1 MKKIKNKLSF
11 KLFYNDK
18 FVMFFSV
25 LVAFVAWIYVASTTQ
40 ESSIFTVTDIPISLP
55 ELADDMRYFNGEDMK
70 AEVKISGNALVV
82 TNVTKDDIY
91 ITADDV
97 SFITSPGAYTI
108 DLVSKKSGVKTD
120 YSFESSVSPSSIN
133 VFVDRYEDGKVIPIT
148 DKISVSSVDPSCYA
162 SQTVLSRQ
170 TVKISGAESIVN
182 SIAEVD
188 AEYTFQS
195 TLSETTVVK
204 APLKFYDASGKIV
217 SSKYITADI
226 TEVDATVPI
235 LDVRHVAIIPKIVN
249 IPDTLQFDESIVK
262 VEPST
267 IELAV
272 PKNSNITSV
281 STSAIDF
288 SQVTL
293 DKNTFT
299 VSLEIPSGC
308 RNINSV
314 EKAEVTFDMSQM
326 AEKELTL
333 SSTNFVIQNQGA
345 EQNAAVANKSLT
357 VKIIGPKQRVN
368 ILTAASVT
376 ALIDMSDK
384 STITEGYV
392 ERPVTLVFK
401 EAFAGCWLEGNYTV
415 NVRITPKK
423 TPSAETSQPSQT
435 SP

>member
-25 LVAFVAWIYVASTTQ
+25 LVAFIAWIYVASNTQ

-55 ELADDMRYFNGEDMK
+55 ELTEDLRYFNGQDMK

-82 TNVTKDDIY
+82 ANVTKDDIY
-91 ITADDV
+91 ITASDV
-97 SFITSPGAYTI
+97 SFIHAPGAYTI
-108 DLVSKKSGVKTD
+108 DLVSKKTGVKTD
-120 YSFESSVSPSSIN
+120 YSFESSVSPSSVN
-133 VFVDRYEDGKVIPIT
+133 VFVDRYEEGKVIPIT
-148 DKISVSSVDPSCYA
+148 DKITVKSVDPSCYA

-170 TVKISGAESIVN
+170 TVRVSGAESIVN

-195 TLSETTVVK
+195 TLSETTAVK
-204 APLKFYDASGKIV
+204 APLKFYDANGEV
-217 SSKYITADI
+217 VNSKYITADI
-226 TEVDATVPI
+226 TEVDASVPI
-235 LDVRHVAIIPKIVN
+235 LNVKHLPIVPKIVN
-249 IPDTLQFDESIVK
+249 IPDNVDFDESIVS

-272 PKNSNITSV
+272 SKNDNVTSI
-281 STSAIDF
+281 STAPIDF
-288 SQVTL
+288 SQVSMEN
-293 DKNTFT
+293 NTFT
-299 VSLEIPSGC
+299 VSLEISSAY

-314 EKAEVTFDMSQM
+314 EKAEVKFDMSQM
-326 AEKELTL
+326 AEKELSL
-333 SSTNFVIQNQGA
+333 SSTNFVIKNQGPN
-345 EQNAAVANKSLT
+345 QNAAVANKTLT
-357 VKIIGPKQRVN
+357 VKVLGPKSRMN

-376 ALIDMSDK
+376 AIIDMDDK

-401 EAFAGCWLEGNYTV
+401 EPFTGCWLEGTYTV
-415 NVRITPKK
+415 SVRITPKTT
-423 TPSAETSQPSQT
+423 TPTVSSQPST
-435 SP
+435 

>member
-1 MKKIKNKLSF
+1 MKKIKNKISF

-25 LVAFVAWIYVASTTQ
+25 LVAFIAWIYVASTTQ
-40 ESSIFTVTDIPISLP
+40 ESTIFTVTDIPIHLP
-55 ELADDMRYFNGEDMK
+55 ELTDDLRYFNGEDMK

-82 TNVTKDDIY
+82 TSITKDDIY
-91 ITADDV
+91 ITADDI
-97 SFITSPGAYTI
+97 SFIHSPGSYTI

-133 VFVDRYEDGKVIPIT
+133 VFVDRYEEGKVIPIT
-148 DKISVSSVDPSCYA
+148 DKVSVNSVAPSSYA

-170 TVKISGAESIVN
+170 SVKISGAESIVN

-188 AEYTFQS
+188 AEYTFLS

-204 APLKFYDASGKIV
+204 APLKFYDSHGDVV

-226 TEVDATVPI
+226 TEVDATVQI
-235 LDVRHVAIIPKIVN
+235 LDVIHVPIEPKILNVPN
-249 IPDTLQFDESIVK
+249 TLTLEEGFVT
-262 VEPST
+262 VEPAT

-272 PKNSNITSV
+272 NKNDNVTAV

-288 SQVTL
+288 SQVTM
-293 DKNTFT
+293 DKNVFT
-299 VSLEIPSGC
+299 VPLELSSGY

-314 EKAEVTFDMSQM
+314 EQATVTFDMSQM
-326 AEKELTL
+326 AEKSLTL
-333 SSTNFVIQNQGA
+333 SQANFVIRNQGA
-345 EQNAAVANKSLT
+345 NQNAAVANQSLT
-357 VKIIGPKQRVN
+357 VKVLGPKARVN
-368 ILTAASVT
+368 ILTATSVT
-376 ALIDMSDK
+376 AIIDMSDK

-392 ERPVTLVFK
+392 ERPVTLMFK
-401 EAFAGCWLEGNYTV
+401 EPFTGCWMEGNYTV

-423 TPSAETSQPSQT
+423 PNPVQNSQT
-435 SP
+435 SAG

>member
-1 MKKIKNKLSF
+1 MKKIKNKVSF

-25 LVAFVAWIYVASTTQ
+25 LMAFISWIYVASTTQ
-40 ESSIFTVTDIPISLP
+40 ESVIFTVTDIPINLP
-55 ELADDMRYFNGEDMK
+55 ELTDGMRYFNGDDMK

-97 SFITSPGAYTI
+97 SFITSPGLYTI

-120 YSFESSVSPSSIN
+120 YSFESSVSPSSVN
-133 VFVDRYEDGKVIPIT
+133 VFIDHYEEGRVIPIT
-148 DKISVSSVDPSCYA
+148 DKISVSSVAPSCYA

-195 TLSETTVVK
+195 TLSEQTVVK

-235 LDVRHVAIIPKIVN
+235 LDVRHVAITPKIVN
-249 IPDTLQFDESIVK
+249 IPDTLQFDNSIVK

-272 PKNSNITSV
+272 PKNDNITSV

-288 SQVTL
+288 SQITL

-299 VSLEIPSGC
+299 VSLEILSAY

-314 EKAEVTFDMSQM
+314 ETAEVTFDMSQM
-326 AEKELTL
+326 AERELTL
-333 SSTNFVIQNQGA
+333 SSNNFVIQNAGA

-392 ERPVTLVFK
+392 ERPVTLVFRDT
-401 EAFAGCWLEGNYTV
+401 FSGCWMEGTYTV

-423 TPSAETSQPSQT
+423 STPSQPSQT
-435 SP
+435 S